1 MKKGKF
7 KEVVVFSS
15 NFHYGNGNFPK
26 AGKAEMCS
34 YFFALF
40 LLLLPPTRKKA
51 IQKSSLYREGIRNS
65 FSLGV
70 PELKKK
76 WQSLKKPKWNIF
88 HFVPKHWWPSATDN
102 CSTFL
107 TVFFFQVICPTYSVV
122 TLRDHVWAKF
132 QRTVYLLLPVKKY
145 EKGCHKGQRRND
157 EGYYSVNCD

>member
-70 PELKKK
+70 PELKK
-76 WQSLKKPKWNIF
+76 SGN
-88 HFVPKHWWPSATDN
+88 H
-102 CSTFL
+102 
-107 TVFFFQVICPTYSVV
+107 
-122 TLRDHVWAKF
+122 
-132 QRTVYLLLPVKKY
+132 
-145 EKGCHKGQRRND
+145 
-157 EGYYSVNCD
+157 

>member
-51 IQKSSLYREGIRNS
+51 IQKSSLYCEGIRNS

-70 PELKKK
+70 PELKTVAIIEKK
-76 WQSLKKPKWNIF
+76 TEERDISFIL
-88 HFVPKHWWPSATDN
+88 
-102 CSTFL
+102 C
-107 TVFFFQVICPTYSVV
+107 QVLVAISY
-122 TLRDHVWAKF
+122 
-132 QRTVYLLLPVKKY
+132 
-145 EKGCHKGQRRND
+145 
-157 EGYYSVNCD
+157 

>member
-76 WQSLKKPKWNIF
+76 VAIIKKTEVREISFILCQSIGGHQLLTI
-88 HFVPKHWWPSATDN
+88 VLL
-102 CSTFL
+102 FL
-107 TVFFFQVICPTYSVV
+107 QSFFF
-122 TLRDHVWAKF
+122 
-132 QRTVYLLLPVKKY
+132 
-145 EKGCHKGQRRND
+145 
-157 EGYYSVNCD
+157 

>member
-70 PELKKK
+70 P
-76 WQSLKKPKWNIF
+76 
-88 HFVPKHWWPSATDN
+88 
-102 CSTFL
+102 
-107 TVFFFQVICPTYSVV
+107 
-122 TLRDHVWAKF
+122 
-132 QRTVYLLLPVKKY
+132 
-145 EKGCHKGQRRND
+145 
-157 EGYYSVNCD
+157 